1 MPARAGFSFTTA
13 QGVPV
18 QVRLMQD
25 DDTDHLINLF
35 DHLGAESRY
44 NRFHQ
49 PLNHPSEE
57 RVRQGAEQLARV
69 EPGQGVAWIAFTER
83 DGAVAPIA
91 VARYNRLNETQ
102 AEPALTVRDEFQGQ
116 GIGRTLFNHLIAA
129 ATREYIR
136 QFIATIQPGNQAAI
150 RLVQNAGFPYT
161 QTVEDGQMILTM
173 NLDERDE

>member
-1 MPARAGFSFTTA
+1 MPARAGFSFSTA
-13 QGVPV
+13 QGVTI
-18 QVRLMQD
+18 QVRLLQD
-25 DDTDHLINLF
+25 DDTNHLINLF
-35 DHLGAESRY
+35 EHLGAESRY

-69 EPGQGVAWIAFTER
+69 EPEQGVAWIAFAEL
-83 DGAVAPIA
+83 DGAAAPIA
-91 VARYNRLNETQ
+91 VARYSRLNDEQ

-129 ATREYIR
+129 ATRDHIR

-161 QTVEDGQMILTM
+161 QTVEEGQVIVTM
-173 NLDERDE
+173 DLGEGGE